1 MRDYGFTYDFENF
14 KRKIIDYVSDHFGDA
29 YTVDETDC
37 VKNNDTTY
45 HGISLREKDSNIAP
59 II

>member
-29 YTVDETDC
+29 YTVDENDC
-37 VKNNDTTY
+37 VKNNSTT
-45 HGISLREKDSNIAP
+45 
-59 II
+59 